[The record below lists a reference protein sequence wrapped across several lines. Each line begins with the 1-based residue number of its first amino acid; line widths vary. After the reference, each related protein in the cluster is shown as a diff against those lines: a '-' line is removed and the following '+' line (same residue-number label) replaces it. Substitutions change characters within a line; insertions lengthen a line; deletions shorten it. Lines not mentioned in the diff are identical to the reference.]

1 MKIDTRRLDETISKI
16 FAEGKG
22 ILAADESNN
31 STAKRLDLIEL
42 ENTEENRRRFRD
54 LLLSAEEYED
64 YISGVILYDE
74 TFWQKSLAGIP
85 FTSVLEGKGVIPGIK
100 VDRGLVELP
109 GSEDEEFTQ
118 GLDDLDARME
128 RYAAAGAGFA
138 KWRAVFKIDTKK
150 GLPSFNHI
158 RLTSNTFA
166 LYAAICQRN
175 GVVPIIEPEVLM
187 DGSYTTAEKRTVME
201 AIFRDIFFILKKYDV
216 YLPGVILKSSFVHMG
231 SDSGEYLPMEDIY
244 KANSEVF
251 ENHVPK
257 EVGGIVFLSGG
268 LSSETALDYL
278 NGTSKMMSR
287 ELEDKSTFSF
297 ARSIQIEPLMV
308 WAGKDENIPAA
319 RAKFI
324 EILALNSKAQ
334 EGGL

>member
-1 MKIDTRRLDETISKI
+1 MKIETKKLDLIVSKI
-16 FAEGKG
+16 FATGKG

-31 STAKRLDLIEL
+31 STAKRLDLIGL

-54 LLLSAEEYED
+54 MLLSAEGYED

-74 TFWQKSLAGIP
+74 TFWQKSLEGIP

-109 GSEDEEFTQ
+109 GSDEEEFTQ

-128 RYAAAGAGFA
+128 RYSAAGAGFA
-138 KWRAVFKIDTKK
+138 KWRAVFKVEPKK
-150 GLPSFNHI
+150 GLPSVNHI
-158 RLTSNTFA
+158 RLTSNIFA

-187 DGSYTTAEKRTVME
+187 DGSYTMDEKRVAME

-216 YLPGVILKSSFVHMG
+216 YLPGIILKSSFVHMG
-231 SDSGEYLPMEDIY
+231 SDSGEYLPMDEIY
-244 KANSEVF
+244 KANAELF
-251 ENHVPK
+251 ANHVPD

-278 NGTSKMMSR
+278 NGTSKLMSQ

-297 ARSIQIEPLMV
+297 ARSIQLDPLKV

-324 EILALNSKAQ
+324 ELLEINSKAQ
-334 EGGL
+334 EGEL